1 MVESMPD
8 SHETGP
14 HSSGAHETMSDDAP
28 VRRSLHLERGSALG
42 RYVVL
47 EPIGAGGMSIVYAAY
62 DPELDRKVALKVL
75 RGVSD
80 PDSPLHTRERMR
92 LLREAQAM
100 ARLTHPNVVPIY
112 DAGSIGDRVFL
123 AMHYVEGQTL
133 TRWLAQD
140 RSWRQIVEFFA
151 YAGRGLAAAH
161 AAGLVHRDFKPDN
174 VLVDR
179 DGRVRVTD
187 FGLARPSEA
196 PRSSDGDEPADA
208 KVVRVPVSLTSSAR
222 LDRPVTLAGA
232 ILGTPAYM
240 SPEQHLALEV
250 DARTDQFSF
259 CVALWEAVVGE
270 RPFAGTSIGELAFAV
285 TRGEIRAFP
294 RESAVPARIRRA
306 LVRGLSRAPAERF
319 ATMEALLD
327 ELAPR
332 SRRRPLLIAGSALA
346 LVGLGA
352 GLSSLTA
359 VAPEDP
365 CAVARAGLDEL
376 YGPAVREELVG
387 TVVATGGLG
396 PEVTETLARLLDRH
410 AEQWR
415 EIATASCV
423 AHHIDATASAE
434 LFDARMR
441 CLGRRR
447 VDFETNLAQLR
458 EADEERV
465 EAIASRIFDA
475 VPPSDCED
483 DVRLLESTPP
493 PDDPTLRALA
503 TRVEQDID
511 AMSSRIVSDD
521 EALARASALV
531 RDAETTG
538 WQPLMSRAL
547 GLQAQIHEA
556 RGEIAQTEALIRDA
570 TRAAAAAHED
580 GRVQILLGSLA
591 YTLLY
596 LENRVPEALEVAY
609 LLELELAKGSE
620 PTTATSIYTSLG
632 TIYQGANQLD
642 RAEDS
647 YRKALELMGNG
658 EFDNTFRRTV
668 VTNNLGT
675 IALARGDALSARA
688 SFEQA
693 LALSTKTFGPDYP
706 RNSDNH
712 VNLCESF
719 VMRGEYERA
728 KPQCE
733 RALALVDGPRPRDV
747 AAAARALHTL
757 AGLALATGDLA
768 EARASMERGRPLVEA
783 AFGASSYA
791 VASLDGMEIAARI
804 LERDLDGA
812 ATRLAALDAALAS
825 TPSTPAALRAPVEA
839 LHGELALAR
848 GDATAAL
855 ARFEAAAAV
864 TEAPEDH
871 PDRVQLLADRG
882 TALSRLGRA
891 AEATPLLER
900 ALELRAAKGGDPF
913 YAARAGF
920 ELAKLRTTED
930 PVAARRLAVAAQAEL
945 ALVRR
950 RDPGFTAEVD
960 GWLEAH
966 P

>member
-1 MVESMPD
+1 MIRSMPD
-8 SHETGP
+8 SRETGP

-28 VRRSLHLERGSALG
+28 VRRTLHLERGSALG

-80 PDSPLHTRERMR
+80 PDSPMHTRERMR

-140 RSWRQIVEFFA
+140 RTWREIVEFFV

-161 AAGLVHRDFKPDN
+161 DAGLVHRDFKPDN

-187 FGLARPSEA
+187 FGLARPSEV
-196 PRSSDGDEPADA
+196 PRSSEGDEPADA
-208 KVVRVPVSLTSSAR
+208 KVVRGPVSLTSSAR

-259 CVALWEAVVGE
+259 CVALWEALVGE
-270 RPFAGTSIGELAFAV
+270 RPFAGSTVGELAFAV
-285 TRGEIRAFP
+285 TRGQIRTFP

-306 LVRGLSRAPAERF
+306 LARGLSRTPTDRF
-319 ATMEALLD
+319 STMEALLR

-332 SRRRPLLIAGSALA
+332 SRARPLLFAGTALA

-359 VAPEDP
+359 APEDP
-365 CAVARAGLDEL
+365 CAAARAGLDPI
-376 YGPAVREELVG
+376 YGPSVREELVQS
-387 TVVATGGLG
+387 VVATGGLG

-415 EIATASCV
+415 EVATESCV

-447 VDFETNLAQLR
+447 VDFEANLAQLR

-465 EAIASRIFDA
+465 GPVASRVFDA
-475 VPPSDCED
+475 VSPIECQD
-483 DVRLLESTPP
+483 DARLLEAAPP

-503 TRVEQDID
+503 VRVEKDID
-511 AMSSRIVSDD
+511 EMLGNVSSDD
-521 EALARASALV
+521 EALARAIALV
-531 RDAETTG
+531 RDADATG
-538 WQPLMSRAL
+538 WQGLVARARAL
-547 GLQAQIHEA
+547 QALIHEA
-556 RGEIAQTEALIRDA
+556 RGEIPQTEALLRDA
-570 TRAAAAAHED
+570 ARAAALGHER
-580 GRVQILLGSLA
+580 GRMLFVLGDLA
-591 YTLLY
+591 YTLAY
-596 LENRVPEALEVAY
+596 LENRVPEALEVVY
-609 LLELELAKGSE
+609 LLELELARGGTPSAA
-620 PTTATSIYTSLG
+620 PGIYSSMG
-632 TIYQGANQLD
+632 TVYQGAGQVD
-642 RAEDS
+642 RAEEV
-647 YRKALELMGNG
+647 YRKALALMDAA
-658 EFDNTFRRTV
+658 EFDNPFRRTV
-668 VTNNLGT
+668 LTNNLGT
-675 IALARGDALSARA
+675 IALARGDALAARE

-693 LALSTKTFGPDYP
+693 LALSTRAFGPEYP
-706 RNSDNH
+706 RNSDNY

-719 VMRGEYERA
+719 LLRGELDLA
-728 KPQCE
+728 KPRCE

-757 AGLALATGDLA
+757 AALALSTGDLA

-783 AFGASSYA
+783 AFGANSYA
-791 VASLDGMEIAARI
+791 VVSLEGMEITARI

-812 ATRLAALDAALAS
+812 AARLAALDATLTP
-825 TPSTPAALRAPVEA
+825 TPSTPLALRALVEM
-839 LHGELALAR
+839 LHGELALAE
-848 GDATAAL
+848 GDAKAAL
-855 ARFEAAAAV
+855 ARFEAATAA

-871 PDRVQLLADRG
+871 PDRVMLLANRG
-882 TALSRLGRA
+882 TALARLGRA
-891 AEATPLLER
+891 VEATPLLVR
-900 ALELRAAKGGDPF
+900 ALEIHGAKGGDP
-913 YAARAGF
+913 YSAARAGF
-920 ELAKLRTTED
+920 ELAKLRAADD
-930 PVAARRLAVAAQAEL
+930 PADARRLAVAAQRDL
-945 ALVRR
+945 TLVRR
-950 RDPGFTAEVD
+950 RDPRFATEVD